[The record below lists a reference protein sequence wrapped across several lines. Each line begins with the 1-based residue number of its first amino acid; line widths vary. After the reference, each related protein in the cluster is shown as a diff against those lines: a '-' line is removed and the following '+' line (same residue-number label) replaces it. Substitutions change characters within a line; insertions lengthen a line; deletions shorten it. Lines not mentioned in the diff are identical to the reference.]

1 MIIHVGIV
9 VFLCFLFLYFSSG
22 RRQGFQPYIDTWNWD
37 VKGFPGQ
44 GDPYKVQTSGMDTLT
59 PLPFYVKY
67 SYPRYW
73 QTVSSPEWF
82 YDTSKYGPIA
92 KPWGP
97 GSPDM
102 LVRF

>member
-1 MIIHVGIV
+1 M
-9 VFLCFLFLYFSSG
+9 
-22 RRQGFQPYIDTWNWD
+22 
-37 VKGFPGQ
+37 KGFPGH

-102 LVRF
+102 LIRF